1 MWCHFEVAA
10 CVYIFKSFLNLIV
23 GGLDSRG
30 KKKKAIPNPQMKT
43 LLEEIENG
51 EVDERDPFPIPDP
64 FWPSQVTI

>member
-1 MWCHFEVAA
+1 MCYHFEVAA

-64 FWPSQVTI
+64 FWPSQVTF